1 MESHPPLFPF
11 RGHYKAPAGLQPLGT
26 HSTATKDGTDSSA
39 KPSPYLP
46 EGRQK
51 GFGTSVEAVEA
62 VERKKKEKKRAAHPT
77 HVLHWRDLLSSH
89 GLSLSHTHLPFSAP
103 GEAKTHPW

>member
-77 HVLHWRDLLSSH
+77 HGSKPYQ
-89 GLSLSHTHLPFSAP
+89 GILPEPVHSTFHI
-103 GEAKTHPW
+103 EELM